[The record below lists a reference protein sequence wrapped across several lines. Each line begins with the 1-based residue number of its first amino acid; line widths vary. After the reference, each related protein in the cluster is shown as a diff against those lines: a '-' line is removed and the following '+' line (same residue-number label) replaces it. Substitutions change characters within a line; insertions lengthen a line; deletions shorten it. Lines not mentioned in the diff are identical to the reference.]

1 MSERN
6 CLSPPGVRD
15 VYTSALGGFLFFR
28 LFLFFAVVMAL
39 VGLCLNSFLLAWANE
54 NFESDIYFIISNA
67 RFYEKSE
74 QKYCYVNHFIY
85 PFN

>member
-1 MSERN
+1 
-6 CLSPPGVRD
+6 
-15 VYTSALGGFLFFR
+15 
-28 LFLFFAVVMAL
+28 MAL